1 MSETTTPHHWFDFND
16 PVPMAALPQHDL
28 NRLRTSLRDH
38 AELVLR
44 YLFPHGKFEGHRFLI
59 GNLGGAPGKSLVV
72 ELQGERRGL
81 WMDFATDES
90 GDLIDL
96 WAAVHH
102 LSVQSDFQRLVRD
115 IAAWLALPVAGRP
128 VPAAPDVALDTLGR
142 HAAKWDYFSVD
153 GKLLACIYRYDTS
166 EGKEYRPWN
175 PVARNHSM
183 PSPRPLFHL
192 PQIDQ
197 ADTVVLVEG
206 EKCAEALQGVGIVA
220 TTAMGG
226 AKAPLDKTDWSP
238 LKGKIV
244 ILWPD
249 HDQTGQQYMEKLIP
263 ILMAIGVKALRRIAI
278 PGDKPAKWD
287 AADAVAEGMNIDD
300 LLTNAVPVGSFGRRI
315 VDWHAA
321 DRFRGEPLPRRW
333 LIDGVFPLAQPALV
347 AAGGGVGKSYLLLS
361 LARSVAAYDG
371 AWLDAPSLFGGT
383 LTSHGVAIYIT
394 AEDDAIEVHERMHQ
408 MGPIPAGLYV
418 MPLPDAGGAMAL
430 FGPDPVTRGPAITP
444 AWQAL
449 RDELSALAGLCLVV
463 LDPLQPLCAL
473 DLNVPEN
480 AQFVCSSLA
489 ALAADTGAS
498 VIVSHHFAKREAATP
513 EQAREAI
520 RGTGGL
526 VDGVRAVYALWHP
539 KEAEARH
546 ICEILD
552 ESFERGRVVM
562 GAVVKANGRAN
573 LGITSYIRNRHG
585 LLIDR
590 TAEMAQNIRD
600 LKNEEDLRPQLKAA
614 IAETAEQG
622 IPYTKTGM
630 NGAYERRFELPTIF
644 HGIGK
649 HKLVGWI
656 DELLAAGELVSA
668 MVQGSRVVKW
678 LDIPTGPIARGV
690 ANFRPGH
697 IDRSNRGRKKSEADN
712 SAHESVSITQ
722 GETPCCTPT
731 SSI

>member
-1 MSETTTPHHWFDFND
+1 MSVTTFHHQLDFND
-16 PVPMAALPQHDL
+16 DPPMTALPRYDL
-28 NRLRTSLRDH
+28 ERLRSSLRDH
-38 AELVLR
+38 AESVLR
-44 YLFPHGKFEGHRFLI
+44 YLFPHGKINGHRFLI
-59 GNLGGAPGKSLVV
+59 GDLSGVPGKSLVV

-81 WMDFATDES
+81 WMDFATGES

-102 LSVQSDFQRLVRD
+102 LSVQSDFRRPVEG
-115 IAAWLALPVAGRP
+115 IADWLALPVARES
-128 VPAAPDVALDTLGR
+128 VLETSEVALDTLGR
-142 HAAKWDYFSVD
+142 HTAKWDYFSVD
-153 GKLLACIYRYDTS
+153 GKLLACVYRYDMS

-175 PVARNHSM
+175 PATRNHSM

-192 PQIDQ
+192 PQISQ

-206 EKCAEALQGVGIVA
+206 EKCAESLQGIGIVA

-238 LKGKIV
+238 LKGKMV
-244 ILWPD
+244 VLWPD
-249 HDQTGQQYMEKLIP
+249 HDEAGRQYMEKMIP
-263 ILMAIGVKALRRIAI
+263 ILMVIGVKALRRITI
-278 PGDKPAKWD
+278 PANKPAKWD
-287 AADAVAEGMNIDD
+287 AADAVAEGMNVAA
-300 LLTNAVPVGSFGRRI
+300 LLSTAVPAGTFCRRI
-315 VDWHAA
+315 ADWHAA
-321 DRFRGEPLPRRW
+321 DRFRGEPRPRRW
-333 LIDGVFPLAQPALV
+333 LVDGVFPLAQPALV
-347 AAGGGVGKSYLLLS
+347 AGGGGVGKSYLLLS
-361 LARSVAAYDG
+361 LARSVAAHDG
-371 AWLDAPSLFGGT
+371 SWLDAPRVFGGT
-383 LTSHGVAIYIT
+383 LASHGVAIYIT
-394 AEDDAIEVHERMHQ
+394 AEDDAIEVHERLHQ
-408 MGPIPAGLYV
+408 LGPIPAGLYV

-430 FGPDPVTRGPAITP
+430 FSPDPVTRGPAITP

-449 RDELSALAGLCLVV
+449 SDELRALAGLCLVV

-480 AQFVCSSLA
+480 AQFVCSRLA

-498 VIVSHHFAKREAATP
+498 VIVSHHFAKREASTP

-539 KEAEARH
+539 KETDARQS
-546 ICEILD
+546 CEILD
-552 ESFERGRVVM
+552 EPFNRGRVVM

-573 LGITSYIRNRHG
+573 LGITSYIRNHHG
-585 LLIDR
+585 LLVDR
-590 TAEMAQNIRD
+590 TADLARNILD
-600 LKNEEDLRPQLKAA
+600 LKNEEDLRPHLKAA
-614 IAETAEQG
+614 IAEAADLG

-630 NGAYERRFELPTIF
+630 TGVYERRFELPATF

-649 HKLVGWI
+649 HRLAGWI

-678 LDIPTGPIARGV
+678 LDIPTGPIAHGV

-697 IDRSNRGRKKSEADN
+697 INRSNRGRKQPDADN
-712 SAHESVSITQ
+712 PAHESTSTNQ
-722 GETPCCTPT
+722 GEPLCGIPT
-731 SSI
+731 LSI